1 MGSGNTCLG
10 SLGLGFRNLCFGFK
24 DEIFRGNL
32 NPCALPYFTL
42 QNCKTEN
49 PEEASPGSLR
59 AKLGRLELF
68 KSKGPD

>member
-10 SLGLGFRNLCFGFK
+10 SSGLGFRNLGSGFK

-32 NPCALPYFTL
+32 NPCALHYFTL

-49 PEEASPGSLR
+49 PQEASPGSLR
-59 AKLGRLELF
+59 AKLRRLELF
-68 KSKGPD
+68 KSKSPE